1 MADMYRLSVA
11 TTASDPS
18 FSLMVVKPARSP
30 KRMVAVRCWP
40 RMESEFG
47 SAASRSTSCGLTRAR
62 NCRVMRAFSR
72 WFTTAAVETLA
83 ACEAMAQSTGTATGN
98 IRSCMANAHAPAPR
112 IHAAASSNVTAVL
125 GPAPNFHAKNAHST
139 PNTAPTAHPD
149 QGGISETPCHSST
162 MSAASAWK

>member
-47 SAASRSTSCGLTRAR
+47 SAARRSTSCGLTRAR

-83 ACEAMAQSTGTATGN
+83 ACDAIAQSTGTATGN
-98 IRSCMANAHAPAPR
+98 IRSCTANAHAPAPR
-112 IHAAASSNVTAVL
+112 IHAHTRSAVTALL
-125 GPAPNFHAKNAHST
+125 GPAPNFQAKKAHT
-139 PNTAPTAHPD
+139 RPKAAPAAHPAH
-149 QGGISETPCHSST
+149 GGTRDMPCHSST
-162 MSAASAWK
+162 MSAAWAWK